1 MRMWLGG
8 IFTRQERLALGFLLG
23 VGLLGMG
30 AQFFRLDR
38 LGERRFI
45 PPPPAVA
52 VNRAEPA
59 ELTALPGIGPVLA
72 QRITEDRKL
81 HGRFLTLKD
90 LARVK
95 GMTPKTLEKV
105 KGWVRFD

>member
-1 MRMWLGG
+1 MLESL
-8 IFTRQERLALGFLLG
+8 FTRQERLALGFVLG
-23 VGLLGMG
+23 VGLLGMAARFCLPEQLEG
-30 AQFFRLDR
+30 
-38 LGERRFI
+38 RRFI
-45 PPPPAVA
+45 PQPPTVA

-81 HGRFLTLKD
+81 HGRFLTLSD
-90 LARVK
+90 LSRVK
-95 GMTPKTLEKV
+95 GVTPKVLEKV